1 MLTVSLRFRMTAL
14 YFAVLVVC
22 FAAFALISDYGFRH
36 SIETTVDD
44 ASRANLLSVERVVV
58 TAVPSG
64 SSAVIREL
72 NGLAGLWAGA
82 GQLEVRDASG
92 NIVFQSPSF
101 ADPERVVP
109 PGGPAQTTFYTT
121 NLDSLQYRV
130 AVRVIQTNG
139 QTFLIRAAVPTEPF
153 DQALDRFRLILK
165 ETLPVVIILASLLGY
180 WLSGRG
186 LAPITQIIHAARG
199 IGVQNLSK
207 RLIVPRPH
215 GELRLLTETL
225 NGMLAR
231 LESSVRRI
239 TQFTADASHD
249 LRTPLALI
257 RSTSELALLQPRS
270 EQEYR
275 ETLSAVLTTCDE
287 ATGLVENLLALA
299 RADAGAANLRFQQLD
314 LTPRIRKTAEEASI
328 LAAAKRVRVTQDLS
342 DTPVWVRADGS
353 AIDRTLRILLENAV
367 KYTPSGGEVNV
378 LLQHDGDAAHIEIR
392 DTGIGIPAKDL
403 PHIFERFYR
412 ADPARSRETG
422 GSGLGL
428 AIAQWLMEAH
438 QGAIRVQS
446 TVGEGSAFSIRI
458 PLTESP
464 IPVKDLN
471 AVISPHA
478 LPSI

>member
-180 WLSGRG
+180 WLSRRG
-186 LAPITQIIHAARG
+186 WP
-199 IGVQNLSK
+199 
-207 RLIVPRPH
+207 P
-215 GELRLLTETL
+215 
-225 NGMLAR
+225 
-231 LESSVRRI
+231 
-239 TQFTADASHD
+239 
-249 LRTPLALI
+249 
-257 RSTSELALLQPRS
+257 
-270 EQEYR
+270 
-275 ETLSAVLTTCDE
+275 
-287 ATGLVENLLALA
+287 
-299 RADAGAANLRFQQLD
+299 
-314 LTPRIRKTAEEASI
+314 
-328 LAAAKRVRVTQDLS
+328 
-342 DTPVWVRADGS
+342 
-353 AIDRTLRILLENAV
+353 
-367 KYTPSGGEVNV
+367 
-378 LLQHDGDAAHIEIR
+378 
-392 DTGIGIPAKDL
+392 
-403 PHIFERFYR
+403 
-412 ADPARSRETG
+412 
-422 GSGLGL
+422 
-428 AIAQWLMEAH
+428 
-438 QGAIRVQS
+438 
-446 TVGEGSAFSIRI
+446 
-458 PLTESP
+458 
-464 IPVKDLN
+464 
-471 AVISPHA
+471 
-478 LPSI
+478 